1 MPSSRLSTTCQLE
14 PQAVGRTENLGPVRE
29 ALLGWRAGEPPEP
42 VQRLDETKEL
52 SPRGLAGGSVAL
64 STGGWVLWEV
74 SRHHHGML
82 KAICRSWR
90 RGGGG
95 CRWTAEAPPSF
106 AVEVEEDRKEDE
118 NHRSRRDHEIDRPN
132 MHSFQRQTISDCLVF
147 GARRG
152 GFTHICVGSGS
163 TAGRLSEGLAP
174 RAPQAD

>member
-1 MPSSRLSTTCQLE
+1 MPSSRLSTTCQHE
-14 PQAVGRTENLGPVRE
+14 PQVVGRTENLGPVRE

-42 VQRLDETKEL
+42 VQRLDETKEF
-52 SPRGLAGGSVAL
+52 SPRGLAGWSVAL

-74 SRHHHGML
+74 SRHDHGML

-95 CRWTAEAPPSF
+95 CRWTTEAPPSF
-106 AVEVEEDRKEDE
+106 AVEVKEDSKEDE

-147 GARRG
+147 GGRRG
-152 GFTHICVGSGS
+152 GFSHICVGNGS
-163 TAGRLSEGLAP
+163 AAGRLSEGLAP

>member
-1 MPSSRLSTTCQLE
+1 M
-14 PQAVGRTENLGPVRE
+14 RE

-42 VQRLDETKEL
+42 VQRLDESKEL
-52 SPRGLAGGSVAL
+52 SPRGLAGWSVAL
-64 STGGWVLWEV
+64 STGVGGVLWEV
-74 SRHHHGML
+74 SRHDHGML

-95 CRWTAEAPPSF
+95 CRWTTEAPPSF
-106 AVEVEEDRKEDE
+106 AVEVKEDSKEDE

-132 MHSFQRQTISDCLVF
+132 MHSFQRQTIGDCLVL

-152 GFTHICVGSGS
+152 GFTHICVGRGS
-163 TAGRLSEGLAP
+163 TAGRMSGGLAP

>member
-1 MPSSRLSTTCQLE
+1 MVCGIE
-14 PQAVGRTENLGPVRE
+14 Y
-29 ALLGWRAGEPPEP
+29 
-42 VQRLDETKEL
+42 
-52 SPRGLAGGSVAL
+52 
-64 STGGWVLWEV
+64 GGWVLWEV

-95 CRWTAEAPPSF
+95 CRWTTEVPPSF
-106 AVEVEEDRKEDE
+106 AVEVKEDRKEDE

-132 MHSFQRQTISDCLVF
+132 MHSFQRQTIGDCLVF
-147 GARRG
+147 GAMRG

-174 RAPQAD
+174 RAPQADWPGSVAQAVRTRLQLQRSDKRV